1 MRIHDLRREHTK
13 TEREA
18 QQEQCCRNVIRWN
31 KQKKRHPGS
40 NQELVI
46 EKKEKVISEHGDIRA
61 CIV

>member
-13 TEREA
+13 SEREA
-18 QQEQCCRNVIRWN
+18 QQERSCRNAIRWN
-31 KQKKRHPGS
+31 KQKKRHPGR

-46 EKKEKVISEHGDIRA
+46 EKEKVISGHGDIRA